1 MSIKKDSIAFIGVLL
16 IALLA
21 RVPMLGAIHEV
32 VFDEV
37 HFGKFISAYCCTHER
52 FFDIHPPIGKLIIAG
67 GAYLSGYDGLF
78 PFDHIGQQ
86 FGNVPIASIR
96 LVPALFGALLAGII
110 FILLR
115 QLGVSRMFAILGG
128 IAIALDNA
136 LIVESRLILTD
147 NILLVFTFGAL
158 VAGIASVQTN
168 SRRASWIWV
177 GIAGLLCGA
186 AAGTKFTGLLA
197 GGLVAVLFLWEA
209 YRNKNLISWVGKF
222 IVAFLFGLAV
232 YLSAWFMHFSI
243 LTLPGSGDV
252 WGVPTGNFFPDLI
265 SLQQQMISANV
276 HLTAGHPYGSKWYTW
291 PFMVR
296 PVFYWQGEN
305 GSSFMYLLG
314 NPAVWWG
321 AFLLLIISLLTQIA
335 LFAKQR
341 KNLFIGLVWLMLL
354 GYAASYGPLMRVPRV
369 LFLYHYLTPL
379 IFSICIGIWM
389 LDRSV
394 KNRKQFFWVV
404 LSCIL
409 IGFIYISPLTYGFT
423 IPMWW
428 QTMLFSIPTWR

>member
-1 MSIKKDSIAFIGVLL
+1 MSMKKDSIAFMGVLIL
-16 IALLA
+16 ALLV

-37 HFGKFISAYCCTHER
+37 HFGKFVSAYCCTHER

-67 GAYLSGYDGLF
+67 GAYLASYDGLF
-78 PFDHIGQQ
+78 SFDHIGQQ

-96 LVPALFGALLAGII
+96 LVPALFGSLLAGII

-115 QLGVSRMFAILGG
+115 QLGVSRLFAILGG
-128 IAIALDNA
+128 VAIALDNA

-147 NILLVFTFGAL
+147 NILLVFTLGAIS
-158 VAGIASVQTN
+158 AGIASVQAKSVKT
-168 SRRASWIWV
+168 SWVWI
-177 GIAGLLCGA
+177 IITGLLCGA

-197 GGLVAVLFLWEA
+197 GGLVGILFLWEA
-209 YRNKNLISWVGKF
+209 FRGSPLLTKERAGVRWAQWLLKLLVTILI
-222 IVAFLFGLAV
+222 ALMV
-232 YLSAWFMHFSI
+232 YLFAWFIHFSI

-252 WGVPTGNFFPDLI
+252 WGVPTGNFFPDVI
-265 SLQQQMISANV
+265 SLQDQMISANV

-321 AFLLLIISLLTQIA
+321 AFLLLIISALTQIT
-335 LFAKQR
+335 
-341 KNLFIGLVWLMLL
+341 LFIKHRKSLFTGFVLLMVL
-354 GYAASYGPLMRVPRV
+354 GYVASYGPLMRVPRV

-389 LDRSV
+389 LDTSV
-394 KNRKQFFWVV
+394 KNRKKFFWIA

-409 IGFIYISPLTYGFT
+409 VGFIYISPLT
-423 IPMWW
+423 
-428 QTMLFSIPTWR
+428 